1 MGENEAFFEMIKEWT
16 VNDYYTQSIKSEVI
30 IDTLISGFIEEM
42 VAARFNNVK
51 IGDVKLLAKEFPIRI
66 NDNNKQNAK
75 VDYLVKVGNTI
86 YLVELKTTNKSLDDA
101 QKERMKTLKHK
112 VEIRD
117 EKWDLG
123 KFFID
128 VIECQKNKSAA
139 QKKYFFTRNYM
150 KEKLQ
155 VNSDEEIKA
164 ILKELKVDI
173 MYICLRRDDESEK
186 FFNNEKIEHFYLE
199 DFLEKIENET
209 TEETAERERFNS
221 WLEEQGRENN
231 WNKKKAWNKLKIILK
246 EVVDVAKNFED

>member
-1 MGENEAFFEMIKEWT
+1 
-16 VNDYYTQSIKSEVI
+16 
-30 IDTLISGFIEEM
+30 
-42 VAARFNNVK
+42 
-51 IGDVKLLAKEFPIRI
+51 
-66 NDNNKQNAK
+66 
-75 VDYLVKVGNTI
+75 
-86 YLVELKTTNKSLDDA
+86 
-101 QKERMKTLKHK
+101 
-112 VEIRD
+112 
-117 EKWDLG
+117 
-123 KFFID
+123 
-128 VIECQKNKSAA
+128 
-139 QKKYFFTRNYM
+139 M

-221 WLEEQGRENN
+221 WVEEQGRENN
-231 WNKKKAWNKLKIILK
+231 WNKKKAWNRLKIILK